1 MAGTAGLSVALVRV
15 GWAAAWSAGFRVQG
29 SGFRVQGL
37 SVASVRVGWKAAWGA
52 PFRVQGSGFKVKN
65 FELWVKCSGLG
76 LRTYI

>member
-29 SGFRVQGL
+29 SGF
-37 SVASVRVGWKAAWGA
+37 
-52 PFRVQGSGFKVKN
+52 KVKN